1 MKIFLMLSV
10 GLLGLSSELP
20 DQAPSPGGAVAA
32 VAKLYRDFAGL
43 AVIDD
48 SQLSGDGL
56 INQPRSVL
64 TRYVDDSLAT
74 LILKDRACV
83 AREELICNLDFDP
96 VWDSQD
102 PVGTT
107 VRILATSDTS
117 VVLVKLRHFDRPKI
131 RQLTYRMVET
141 PAGWRVHDIE
151 YDSGTSLMKIL
162 QRP

>member
-1 MKIFLMLSV
+1 MKVLIMLSV
-10 GLLGLSSELP
+10 GLPGLSSELP
-20 DQAPSPGGAVAA
+20 AQASSPSGAVAA
-32 VAKLYRDFAGL
+32 VAKLYRDFAGG
-43 AVIDD
+43 AVIHDR
-48 SQLSGDGL
+48 QLSGDNL

-64 TRYVDDSLAT
+64 TRYVNDSLAT

-83 AREELICNLDFDP
+83 AREGAICNLDFDP
-96 VWDSQD
+96 VCDSQD

-117 VVLVKLRHFDRPKI
+117 VVLVKLRYFERPKI

-141 PAGWRVHDIE
+141 PADWRVHDIE
-151 YDSGTSLMKIL
+151 YDSGMSLVEIL